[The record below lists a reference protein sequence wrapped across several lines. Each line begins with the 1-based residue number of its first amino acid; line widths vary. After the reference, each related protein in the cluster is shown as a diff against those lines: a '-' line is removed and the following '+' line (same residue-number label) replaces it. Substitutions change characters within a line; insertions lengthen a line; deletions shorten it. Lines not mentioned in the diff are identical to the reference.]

1 MIITRF
7 NDVRILR
14 VITGRV
20 ITIKQGDYKIIL
32 AQWREITHSYVI
44 TKISSH
50 TIFNQHIKQHI
61 VYITIFEKHALP
73 KCLDDLNINNK
84 IGSMIYTFINCAQI
98 MKFGNKF
105 LIQRISWDG
114 ATRCYNI

>member
-44 TKISSH
+44 TTEMVPEERNFVQK
-50 TIFNQHIKQHI
+50 
-61 VYITIFEKHALP
+61 V
-73 KCLDDLNINNK
+73 
-84 IGSMIYTFINCAQI
+84 
-98 MKFGNKF
+98 
-105 LIQRISWDG
+105 
-114 ATRCYNI
+114 